1 MHILLAH
8 GYYQIPGGEDEV
20 FETRRDL
27 LRARGHRV
35 TEYVRH
41 NREIADYGVLQKLT
55 LAARTTWAWDSKREL
70 ARILSD
76 AQPDV
81 AHFSNTFPLMSP
93 SVYYACRRSG
103 VPVVQNLENSR
114 LVCPAGMLFRNGGT
128 CHDCVGRFPW
138 PAIVHSCY
146 RDSAAQTAVVAGMI
160 GTHRLLGTWREKVDA
175 YFVST
180 EFYLRRFVEFGL
192 PPERLHYCPLS
203 VPDPGTRA
211 RGAGDY
217 ALFLGRLAPEKGIRT
232 VLEAWRGLDIPLK
245 IRGSGGLEA
254 EVRAAI
260 ATHRHIELIPRVT
273 QEQKQ
278 ELLRGARFL
287 VWPSLGEYE
296 TFGLVVAEAYACGV
310 PVVASRTG
318 VATEMVQE
326 GETGIFFTANDSVSL
341 ASAVQSAWAHPEA
354 MAAMGANGRRM
365 YESRFTADHAYG
377 RLMAGYESVLRRTG
391 AAAQPVAEAH
401 ASGR

>member
-8 GYYQIPGGEDEV
+8 EYYQIPGGEDEV

-35 TEYVRH
+35 TEYVRR
-41 NREIADYGVLQKLT
+41 NQEIADYGLLEKLT
-55 LAARTTWAWDSKREL
+55 LPARATWAWDTNREFARTL
-70 ARILSD
+70 AD
-76 AQPDV
+76 AKPDL

-93 SVYYACRRSG
+93 SVYYVCRRAG

-114 LVCPAGMLFRNGGT
+114 LVCPAGMLFRDGKT

-138 PAIVHSCY
+138 PGILHSCY
-146 RDSAAQTAVVAGMI
+146 RDSAVQTAVAAMMLGV
-160 GTHRLLGTWREKVDA
+160 HRVLGTWQKKVDS

-180 EFYLRRFVEFGL
+180 EFYIRRFVEFGL

-203 VPDPGTRA
+203 VPDPGIRA
-211 RGAGDY
+211 RGAGNY
-217 ALFLGRLAPEKGIRT
+217 ALFLGRLAAEKGIRT

-260 ATHRHIELIPRVT
+260 ATNPRIELIPRVT
-273 QEQKQ
+273 AEQKQ
-278 ELLRGARFL
+278 DLLRGARFL

-326 GETGIFFTANDSVSL
+326 GETGVFFTANDSAAL
-341 ASAVQSAWAHPEA
+341 ARAVQSAWAQPEA

-365 YESRFTADHAYG
+365 YEAKFTAERAYG
-377 RLMAGYESVLRRTG
+377 RLMVGYESILRRTS
-391 AAAQPVAEAH
+391 AAAQRLSEAH